1 MSRLSPGSD
10 SEDRPMKVAFQCAQF
25 VVIDDFLA
33 PDAFEQMWRWF
44 QVAPFFAN
52 DTRGL
57 HGAWRLDDGRVFR
70 GPDVYYGALAAEV
83 AQAHEGAFA
92 HPTGTALDL
101 LVEAFAGCGDLY
113 ADLVGRQGR
122 DWRTVAM
129 APRLYERGS
138 ALYWHRDTPSVVT
151 GSVTYY
157 AHPDWNV
164 QWGGEL
170 FVAHPSALQIPDSHG
185 PSMIAPKEVMG
196 RGMVQL
202 SGHLD
207 NREVNEA
214 LMDAGMGYYLMPKPN
229 RMVILKTG
237 NPHMISAVKPA
248 AGDHVR
254 ASVTMFLIR
263 PGQEGVEAL
272 R

>member
-1 MSRLSPGSD
+1 
-10 SEDRPMKVAFQCAQF
+10 MKIGFQCAQF
-25 VVIDDFLA
+25 VVVDDFLPSA
-33 PDAFEQMWRWF
+33 AFEQMWRWF
-44 QVAPFFAN
+44 QVAPFFSN

-70 GPDVYYGALAAEV
+70 GPDVYSGEFAEKVAA
-83 AQAHEGAFA
+83 AHEGAFA
-92 HPTGTALDL
+92 YPTGTALDL
-101 LVEAFAGCGDLY
+101 LVEQIRKSEDVY
-113 ADLVGRQGR
+113 APLVGREGP
-122 DWRTVAM
+122 DWRTLAM

-138 ALYWHRDTPSVVT
+138 ALYWHRDTPAVVT

-157 AHPDWNV
+157 AHPEWNV

-170 FVAHPSALQIPDSHG
+170 FIAHPSALAIPEDHG

-207 NREVNEA
+207 NSEVNAA
-214 LMDAGMGYYLMPKPN
+214 LMEAGMGYYVMPKPN
-229 RMVILKTG
+229 RLVVMKTG

-263 PGQEGVEAL
+263 PGQEGVEGL

>member
-1 MSRLSPGSD
+1 
-10 SEDRPMKVAFQCAQF
+10 MKVMFESDQAL
-25 VVIDDFLA
+25 VIDDFLTA
-33 PDAFEQMWRWF
+33 QAFEQMWRWF
-44 QVAPFFAN
+44 QVAPFFPN
-52 DTRGL
+52 DLRGL

-70 GPDVYYGALAAEV
+70 GPDVYYGAVAEQVAA
-83 AQAHEGAFA
+83 ANEGAFA

-101 LVEAFAGCGDLY
+101 LADSFVKAGELY
-113 ADLVGRQGR
+113 QKLVGREGNG
-122 DWRTVAM
+122 WRTMAM

-138 ALYWHRDTPSVVT
+138 GLYWHRDTPSVVT
-151 GSVTYY
+151 GSCTYY
-157 AHPDWNV
+157 AHPEWNI

-170 FVAHPSALQIPDSHG
+170 FIAHPCALNIPAQHG

-207 NREVNEA
+207 NQEVNAA
-214 LMDAGMGYYLMPKPN
+214 LMEAGMGYYVMPKPN
-229 RMVILKTG
+229 RLVIMKTG
-237 NPHMISAVKPA
+237 NPHMISPVKAA

-263 PGQEGVEAL
+263 PGQESVEDQ

>member
-1 MSRLSPGSD
+1 MRVTFECS
-10 SEDRPMKVAFQCAQF
+10 QF
-25 VVIDDFLA
+25 LVIDDFLE
-33 PDAFEQMWRWF
+33 PDGAEQLWRWF

-52 DTRGL
+52 DARGL

-70 GPDVYYGALAAEV
+70 GPDVYYGQVAEQV
-83 AQAHEGAFA
+83 AGAHEGSFA

-101 LVEAFAGCGDLY
+101 LVERFVHHPDIHQP
-113 ADLVGRQGR
+113 LVGREGE
-122 DWRTVAM
+122 DWRTISM
-129 APRLYERGS
+129 APRLYERNS
-138 ALYWHRDTPSVVT
+138 SLYWHRDTPSVVT
-151 GSVTYY
+151 GSCTYY
-157 AHPDWNV
+157 AHPEWNI

-170 FVAHPSALQIPDSHG
+170 FVAHPAALSIPDRCG
-185 PSMIAPKEVMG
+185 PSMIEPKEVMG

-207 NREVNEA
+207 NSEVNAA
-214 LMDAGMGYYLMPKPN
+214 LIDPGMGYYLMPKPN
-229 RMVILKTG
+229 RLVILKTG
-237 NPHMISAVKPA
+237 NPHMISKVLPA

-263 PGQEGVEAL
+263 PGKEGVEGL

>member
-1 MSRLSPGSD
+1 MY
-10 SEDRPMKVAFQCAQF
+10 VAFQCAQF
-25 VVIDDFLA
+25 VVLDDFLPPA
-33 PDAFEQMWRWF
+33 DFEQLWRWF
-44 QVAPFFAN
+44 QVAPFFSN

-57 HGAWRLDDGRVFR
+57 HGSWRLDDGRVFR
-70 GPDVYYGALAAEV
+70 GPDVYYGEV
-83 AQAHEGAFA
+83 AAQVAAAHEGAFA

-101 LVEAFAGCGDLY
+101 LAEAFARSEEHY
-113 ADLVGRQGR
+113 RELVGAQGR

-129 APRLYERGS
+129 APRLYERNS

-151 GSVTYY
+151 GSVTFY
-157 AHPDWNV
+157 AHPEWNI

-170 FVAHPSALQIPDSHG
+170 FIAHPEALQIPDSHG
-185 PSMIAPKEVMG
+185 PSMIAPVEVMG

-207 NREVNEA
+207 NAEVNA
-214 LMDAGMGYYLMPKPN
+214 RLMEMGMGYYVMPKPN
-229 RMVILKTG
+229 RLVVMKTG
-237 NPHMISAVKPA
+237 NPHMISPVRPA

-254 ASVTMFLIR
+254 ASVTLFLIR
-263 PGQEGVEAL
+263 PGQEGVQGL

>member
-1 MSRLSPGSD
+1 
-10 SEDRPMKVAFQCAQF
+10 MKVVFECPQF
-25 VVIDDFLA
+25 LVLDDFLEEA
-33 PDAFEQMWRWF
+33 AAEQMWRWF

-52 DTRGL
+52 DMRGL

-70 GPDVYYGALAAEV
+70 GPDVYFGEV
-83 AQAHEGAFA
+83 AQQVAAANEGAFA

-101 LVEAFAGCGDLY
+101 LVEAFASCSAVY
-113 ADLVGRQGR
+113 SEVVGRQGD
-122 DWRTVAM
+122 DWRTLAM

-138 ALYWHRDTPSVVT
+138 SLYWHRDTPAIVT
-151 GSVTYY
+151 GSCTYY
-157 AHPDWNV
+157 AHPEWNV

-170 FVAHPSALQIPDSHG
+170 YIAHPSALAIPEANG
-185 PSMIAPKEVMG
+185 PSMISPKEVMG

-207 NREVNEA
+207 KTEVNDA
-214 LMDAGMGYYLMPKPN
+214 LMEAGMGYYVMPKPN
-229 RMVILKTG
+229 RLVIMKTG
-237 NPHMISAVKPA
+237 NPHMITAVKPA
-248 AGDHVR
+248 AGDHIR

-263 PGQEGVEAL
+263 PGQEGVEGL

>member
-1 MSRLSPGSD
+1 
-10 SEDRPMKVAFQCAQF
+10 MKVAFESGQF
-25 VVIDDFLA
+25 VVLDDFL
-33 PDAFEQMWRWF
+33 DSEDYQQVWRWF
-44 QVAPFFAN
+44 QVAPFFPN
-52 DTRGL
+52 DVRGL

-70 GPDVYYGALAAEV
+70 GPDVYYGEV
-83 AQAHEGAFA
+83 AQQVAEAHEGAFA

-101 LVEAFAGCGDLY
+101 LIHQFTRHEQHY
-113 ADLVGRQGR
+113 EKLVGREGG
-122 DWRTVAM
+122 DWRTIAM
-129 APRLYERGS
+129 APRLYERNS
-138 ALYWHRDTPSVVT
+138 SLYWHRDTPSVVT

-157 AHPDWNV
+157 AHPEWNI

-170 FVAHPSALQIPDSHG
+170 FIAHPSALSIPDRCG
-185 PSMIAPKEVMG
+185 PSMIEPKEVMG

-207 NREVNEA
+207 NSEVNNA
-214 LMDAGMGYYLMPKPN
+214 LMEAGMGYYVMPKPN
-229 RMVILKTG
+229 RLVVMKTG
-237 NPHMISAVKPA
+237 NPHMITAVKAA

-263 PGQEGVEAL
+263 PGKEGVEGL